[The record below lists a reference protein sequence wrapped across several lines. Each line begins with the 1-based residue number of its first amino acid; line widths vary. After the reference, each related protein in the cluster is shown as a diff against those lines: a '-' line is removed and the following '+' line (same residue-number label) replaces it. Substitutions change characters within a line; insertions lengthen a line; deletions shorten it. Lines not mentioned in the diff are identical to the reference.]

1 MLNYS
6 VRFYGAFQLMKPLLQ
21 VRDIELIKKI
31 TVKDFEHFLDHNTFI
46 KEEYDPLFGRNLFS
60 LKGS

>member
-1 MLNYS
+1 MLF
-6 VRFYGAFQLMKPLLQ
+6 VRFYGTFQFTKPLLL

-31 TVKDFEHFLDHNTFI
+31 FVKDFEHFIDHNTI
-46 KEEYDPLFGRNLFS
+46 INAENDPLFGRNLFS